1 MTKFEIDFLVQRK
14 NLDIKKKDVASALN
28 ITAPTLQSR
37 IRNPHKITIQEL
49 DLLTEMGFEFNLLT
63 TQKNEKRKLKR
74 ISKTIEN

>member
-14 NLDIKKKDVASALN
+14 NLDIKKKDVATALN
-28 ITAPTLQSR
+28 ITAQTLQSR

-49 DLLTEMGFEFNLLT
+49 DLLTEMGFKFNLLT